1 MRNLCKLIFFFTLI
15 LNTTTYAQDS
25 TRRELKINLNNQVE
39 YFNIK
44 YKENWMLNLVDTNAV
59 VNFSYSNT
67 KGIADSTVIV
77 VDGKTSALDFYL
89 LSKADTLKT
98 ISFKLGKNKKES
110 QVFDF
115 SNQPQLVVNLIQFF
129 QEKFPDFVLY
139 HDDIYPTITI
149 G

>member
-25 TRRELKINLNNQVE
+25 TRREIKINLNNQVE

-110 QVFDF
+110 Q
-115 SNQPQLVVNLIQFF
+115 LRYML
-129 QEKFPDFVLY
+129 KLR
-139 HDDIYPTITI
+139 
-149 G
+149 